1 MIDHALNILTT
12 GSVFFT
18 VAVGLLIILSVMG
31 VVNLAHGAFMTIGGY
46 AAVIVS
52 DQGWNPWWSLLL
64 APTAGFVLGLATER
78 VLVRRLYGRPLDTI
92 LATWGLSIVV
102 VQVLSDHFG
111 RSSHFVEEIVSGD
124 PIEFAGTFYSQYRA
138 FIVIVAVC
146 LSLGLTAA
154 LRYTNVGIIARAVI
168 LNPGL
173 ARVLGIN
180 TGKVNAVTFACGSAL
195 AAFAGA
201 VIVPMSS
208 VDPNMGT
215 PWVITAFMVVLG
227 RRDFAAGSLDQRSR
241 ARGCPGARDLLHRA
255 GCRKSSGDRAPDP
268 ADAVRTR
275 RHRPPPQ
282 GPLGIR
288 RCRSQKIISRE
299 IGPNVRFGLPMRL
312 GIGLLLVGI
321 VVPAWTIDDY
331 TAGLLVQAFLFAIL
345 ALTTDVVWGYSGI
358 LTFAS
363 AAMFGI
369 GAYALG
375 IVFVHLSDSAW
386 AVALAALVT
395 AVAAAAL

>member
-12 GSVFFT
+12 GSVFFI

-31 VVNLAHGAFMTIGGY
+31 VVNLAHGAFMTVGGY

-52 DQGWNPWWSLLL
+52 DQEWNPWWSLLL
-64 APTAGFVLGLATER
+64 APAAGFVLGLITER

-92 LATWGLSIVV
+92 LATWGLSIIV
-102 VQVLSDHFG
+102 VQVLSDRFG

-124 PIEFAGTFYSQYRA
+124 PIEFAGTFYSQDRA

-168 LNPGL
+168 LNPDL

-180 TGKVNAVTFACGSAL
+180 TRKVNAITFACGSAL

-227 RRDFAAGSLDQRSR
+227 AGVSLPALWISGLVLAAAQVLATFYIAPVIGSLLVIALPIVLMRFYPEGIAPLLK
-241 ARGCPGARDLLHRA
+241 AR
-255 GCRKSSGDRAPDP
+255 
-268 ADAVRTR
+268 
-275 RHRPPPQ
+275 
-282 GPLGIR
+282 
-288 RCRSQKIISRE
+288 
-299 IGPNVRFGLPMRL
+299 
-312 GIGLLLVGI
+312 
-321 VVPAWTIDDY
+321 
-331 TAGLLVQAFLFAIL
+331 
-345 ALTTDVVWGYSGI
+345 
-358 LTFAS
+358 
-363 AAMFGI
+363 
-369 GAYALG
+369 
-375 IVFVHLSDSAW
+375 
-386 AVALAALVT
+386 
-395 AVAAAAL
+395 